1 MFGYSNSVVV
11 FSVGACVAWA
21 FALGWALSQPDQRYR
36 WYQVWILS
44 LATVFWWLG
53 ESIAIRLGKYHY
65 PNFPLRIPF
74 PWGGTP
80 AEPGNLQGLLVHL
93 LPRGVQLS
101 STLNRSCTA
110 DTWSIPFPVIA
121 IEAAVLFGLFRLARN
136 LLAMTGAPRWRQALA
151 TGGLSGILMVNLA
164 AVLDP
169 VVSTSKWCDTVA
181 DPGYHFMHFGLWQW
195 FTTAPSQGYWFG
207 VPLVNYAAWF
217 LTAGTFSFL
226 VRFDED
232 RNPVSGGTFKVV
244 SKYVL
249 ATAGIIPMVFLILIP
264 VKVGLDHLMVNGQEY
279 LFGRQILSGKFW
291 QFGLILAVLA
301 LGLIVAFRGT
311 KAQKPQFALVA
322 AVPKGLA
329 FAFCLG
335 LLVIEPDGRIIAVW
349 IVTAIIALVALLW
362 AVITGVI
369 RDPRKPTLPGDSS
382 PGSGVGDGA

>member
-1 MFGYSNSVVV
+1 MFGYSSYVVV

-21 FALGWALSQPDQRYR
+21 FALGWALRHPDPRYR

-80 AEPGNLQGLLVHL
+80 AKPGNLQGLLVCL
-93 LPRGVQLS
+93 LPRGEQLPSTLS
-101 STLNRSCTA
+101 SSCTA
-110 DTWSIPFPVIA
+110 DAWSIPFPVIA
-121 IEAAVLFGLFRLARN
+121 IEAAVLFGLYRLARN
-136 LLAMTGAPRWRQALA
+136 MLAMTGAPRWRQALA

-181 DPGYHFMHFGLWQW
+181 DPGFHYMNFGLWQW
-195 FTTAPSQGYWFG
+195 FTTTPSQGYWFG

-217 LTAGTFSFL
+217 LSAGTFSF
-226 VRFDED
+226 VARFDED
-232 RNPVSGGTFKVV
+232 RKPVAGGTLKRV
-244 SKYVL
+244 STYGL

-264 VKVGLDHLMVNGQEY
+264 VKVLLDHLMVDGQEH
-279 LFGRQILSGKFW
+279 LFGRQILSFKVW

-301 LGLIVAFRGT
+301 LGSIVAFRGT
-311 KAQKPQFALVA
+311 RAQKPQFTVVA

-335 LLVIEPDGRIIAVW
+335 LLVIEPQAAIIAVW
-349 IVTAIIALVALLW
+349 IVTVVIALVALLS

-369 RDPRKPTLPGDSS
+369 RGLQKPKLPGDSS
-382 PGSGVGDGA
+382 PGNAVGDGA